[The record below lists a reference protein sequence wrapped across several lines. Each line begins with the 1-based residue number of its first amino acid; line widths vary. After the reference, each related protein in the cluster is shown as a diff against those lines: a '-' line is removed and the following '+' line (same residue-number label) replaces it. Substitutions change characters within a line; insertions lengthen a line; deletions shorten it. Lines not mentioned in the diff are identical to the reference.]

1 LPAIEDILG
10 PDGPLART
18 LPSFAPRAEQI
29 EMARCVADALL
40 KLEPLVIEAGTGTGK
55 TFAYLVPALLS
66 GRHVIIST
74 GTRTLQDQL
83 FHRDLPAISAAL
95 GRPVKIA
102 LLKGR
107 ANYLCRHRLK
117 LARAAPDVLPLPL
130 AGEGG
135 AEGRRHDAAQVFE
148 RIETWALRTVS
159 GDVSELTQ
167 VPEGHAIWPAVTST
181 RENCLGTEC
190 PEFAACHVF
199 AARREAQA
207 ADIVI
212 VNHHLL
218 LADLALKES
227 GFGDLLPGTEA
238 VILDE
243 AHQVPETA
251 AQFFGA
257 SLSARQVLGF
267 ARDTAAELKAAGM
280 SDSGLAGE
288 LRTLEAL
295 VMEIRAAFPR
305 GSGRIDWRSV
315 PAVAVERLA
324 ELEATLTRAHAIL
337 RDLDGPTGVSHCA
350 RRSEELL
357 RSCVELR
364 SLEEDAGARWIDLA
378 MQSWT
383 LRFIP
388 FEVADR
394 LQQFIT
400 AGPCAWIFTS
410 ATLAIGEDF
419 SHYTARIGVP
429 QARSVRIESPFD
441 YRRQALIYLPE
452 SISDPAHPDHA
463 RHTVEAALPLLET
476 SGGRAF
482 LLFTSH
488 RALGEASEWLRHKLG
503 ERQPFPLF
511 TQGEAPREV
520 LLREFRELGNA
531 VLLGTSSFW
540 EGVDVKGDA
549 LSLVVI
555 DKLPFASPDDPVLS
569 ARLAEIRRRGGNPFF
584 EYQLP
589 QAVLALKQGVG
600 RLIRDANDT
609 GVIMLC
615 DPRLMTRAYGRVF
628 IESLPPMPAT
638 TSLREAIAGLEQ
650 HLPSPRP
657 SPASGRGSRNVALDT
672 PSAPSPRSRGEGWG
686 EG

>member
-1 LPAIEDILG
+1 MPAVEDILG
-10 PDGPLART
+10 ADGPLARN

-29 EMARCVADALL
+29 EMARCVADALAR
-40 KLEPLVIEAGTGTGK
+40 LEPLVIEAGTGTGK

-83 FHRDLPAISAAL
+83 FHRDLPAVSAAL

-117 LARAAPDVLPLPL
+117 LARAAPDLLPLPL

-135 AEGRRHDAAQVFE
+135 GEGRKREDASSVLE
-148 RIETWALRTVS
+148 RIERWAMSTNV
-159 GDVSELTQ
+159 GEVSELED
-167 VPEGHAIWPAVTST
+167 VPESHSIWPAVTST
-181 RENCLGTEC
+181 RENCLGTDC
-190 PEFAACHVF
+190 PEFGNCHVF

-257 SLSARQVLGF
+257 SLSSRQLQGF
-267 ARDTAAELKAAGM
+267 TRDTATELKSAGM
-280 SDSGLAGE
+280 SVAALQADLQALEGLVSE
-288 LRTLEAL
+288 IRRTL
-295 VMEIRAAFPR
+295 PR
-305 GSGRIDWRSV
+305 GTSRIDWRTLSV
-315 PAVAVERLA
+315 AAAEHLADLETRLA
-324 ELEATLTRAHAIL
+324 HVHGEL
-337 RDLDGPTGVSHCA
+337 RDLDGPAGLDHCT
-350 RRSEELL
+350 RRAEELL
-357 RSCVELR
+357 SGCTRLR
-364 SLEEDAGARWIDLA
+364 GLDEESGARWVDVA
-378 MQSWT
+378 THSWT
-383 LRFIP
+383 LRYTP

-400 AGPCAWIFTS
+400 GAPCAWIFTS
-410 ATLAIGEDF
+410 ATLAVGEDF
-419 SHYTARIGVP
+419 THYTSRIGVP
-429 QARSVRIESPFD
+429 QARAVRIESPFD
-441 YRRQALIYLPE
+441 YRRQALLYLPE
-452 SISDPAHPDHA
+452 SISDPADPDHA
-463 RHTVEAALPLLET
+463 RHTVEVALPLLET

-488 RALGEASEWLRHKLG
+488 RALGEASAWLRHKLG
-503 ERQPFPLF
+503 AQLPFPLF

-520 LLREFRELGNA
+520 LLRQFRELGNA

-555 DKLPFASPDDPVLS
+555 DKLPFAAPDDPVLS
-569 ARLAEIRRRGGNPFF
+569 ARLEEIRRRGGNPFF

-600 RLIRDANDT
+600 RLIRDADDS
-609 GVIMLC
+609 GVIVLC
-615 DPRLMTRAYGRVF
+615 DPRLMTRRYGRVF
-628 IESLPPMPAT
+628 IDSLPPMPAT
-638 TSLREAIAGLEQ
+638 TSLRETIAFLEH
-650 HLPSPRP
+650 HLPSPQ
-657 SPASGRGSRNVALDT
+657 RG
-672 PSAPSPRSRGEGWG
+672 GG
-686 EG
+686 

>member
-1 LPAIEDILG
+1 MQPVEDILG
-10 PDGPLART
+10 PDGPLARN

-29 EMARCVADALL
+29 EMARCVADALAR
-40 KLEPLVIEAGTGTGK
+40 LEPLVIEAGTGTGK

-83 FHRDLPAISAAL
+83 FHRDLPAVSAAL

-117 LARAAPDVLPLPL
+117 LARAAPELALSEEGAGSVL
-130 AGEGG
+130 
-135 AEGRRHDAAQVFE
+135 E
-148 RIETWALRTVS
+148 RLERWATRTIA

-167 VPEGHAIWPAVTST
+167 VPEGHSIWPAVTST
-181 RENCLGTEC
+181 RENCLGTNC
-190 PEFAACHVF
+190 PEFTPCHVF
-199 AARREAQA
+199 AARREAQG

-257 SLSARQVLGF
+257 SLSSRQLLAF
-267 ARDTAAELKAAGM
+267 ARDTTAELKSAGVSAAALQT
-280 SDSGLAGE
+280 DLQALE
-288 LRTLEAL
+288 LHVT
-295 VMEIRAAFPR
+295 EIRRTFSK
-305 GSGRIDWRSV
+305 GSSRVDWRGLS
-315 PAVAVERLA
+315 AIAAERLA
-324 ELEATLTRAHAIL
+324 DLEESLARAHGVL
-337 RDLDGPTGVSHCA
+337 KELDGPGGLGHCT

-357 RSCVELR
+357 RDCARLR
-364 SLEEDAGARWIDLA
+364 GLDEETGARWIDVA
-378 MQSWT
+378 PQSWT
-383 LRFIP
+383 LRFTP

-394 LQQFIT
+394 LRQFIT

-410 ATLAIGEDF
+410 ATLAVGEDF
-419 SHYTARIGVP
+419 THYTSRIGVP
-429 QARSVRIESPFD
+429 QARAVRIESPFD
-441 YRRQALIYLPE
+441 YRRQALLYLPE
-452 SISDPAHPDHA
+452 SISDPADPDHA
-463 RHTVEAALPLLET
+463 RHTVETALPLLEA

-488 RALGEASEWLRHKLG
+488 RALGEASVWLKHKLG
-503 ERQPFPLF
+503 ERLPFPVF

-520 LLREFRELGNA
+520 LLRQFRELGNA

-555 DKLPFASPDDPVLS
+555 DKLPFAAPDDPVLS
-569 ARLAEIRRRGGNPFF
+569 ARLEEIRRRGGNPFF

-600 RLIRDANDT
+600 RLIRDADDS

-615 DPRLMTRAYGRVF
+615 DPRLMTRPYGRVF

-638 TSLREAIAGLEQ
+638 TSLREAIAFLEK
-650 HLPSPRP
+650 HLKR
-657 SPASGRGSRNVALDT
+657 
-672 PSAPSPRSRGEGWG
+672 E
-686 EG
+686 